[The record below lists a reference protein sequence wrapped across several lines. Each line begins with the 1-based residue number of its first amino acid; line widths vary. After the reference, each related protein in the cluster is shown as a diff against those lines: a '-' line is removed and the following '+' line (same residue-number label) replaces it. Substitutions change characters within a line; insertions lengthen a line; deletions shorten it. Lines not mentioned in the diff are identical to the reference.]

1 MRLWHKNLIDAL
13 PDKQLKGQWR
23 ECCAIAANIEKN
35 GSPNHMLVNKIMD
48 YGIEEFIVYGKM
60 VCEEMELRGYKAD
73 ITNFLKHFLSRMS
86 AIDPFKLEE
95 LHRNPLK
102 IFKNWHN
109 EDYMDECYYNLREK
123 YHCGGIS
130 DDEWARIKWRYCEYK
145 AEHRCKG
152 NQ

>member
-1 MRLWHKNLIDAL
+1 MRLWHKDLIDAL

-23 ECCAIAANIEKN
+23 ECCAIAKRIKEKET
-35 GSPNHMLVNKIMD
+35 PNHILVNRIMD
-48 YGIEEFIVYGKM
+48 YPPEDFIIYAYMVYA
-60 VCEEMELRGYKAD
+60 EMFHRGYICYFETFLRYYSASELRG
-73 ITNFLKHFLSRMS
+73 
-86 AIDPFKLEE
+86 IDYTDTSQSTIN
-95 LHRNPLK
+95 R
-102 IFKNWHN
+102 IFYNWHN

-145 AEHRCKG
+145 AEHRNKG